1 MEDLLNKEILSNSIQ
16 TYLVVIGTILMALI
30 IKRFIT
36 KYLASVLYKMVNR
49 AGKSFHKKLFLELIV
64 SPLENFIV
72 LLIALIA
79 LDKLT
84 FPPLLDFP
92 LHKISSRDAIEA
104 IVNATLVILFIR
116 LCIRI
121 IKFIALIL
129 EEKANATADQSDNQ
143 LIIFFNDFIKVILV
157 IIGGLLILKFSF
169 HYQISNLL
177 TGLSLVGAAVA
188 LATKESLENLIA
200 SFIIFFDKPFIVGD
214 TVKVQS
220 FTGIIEKIG
229 LRSTRIRTDHK
240 TYITDPNKQMV
251 DTILDN
257 VSMRTQRKVELRLEI
272 DLSASADQ
280 LKKIITGIRL
290 ILQKSAIESISVY
303 LGDTGKNAHLI
314 VVDYFTTINQDLTE
328 FNELKQEVNLEV
340 IELLRIH
347 DIQLAANDT
356 KISISKQKEN

>member
-1 MEDLLNKEILSNSIQ
+1 MEEILHKEFLSNTVQ
-16 TYLVVIGTILMALI
+16 TYLVVIGTILLALAV
-30 IKRFIT
+30 KRFIT
-36 KYLASVLYKMVNR
+36 KYLASVLFKFVNR
-49 AGKSFHKKLFLELIV
+49 AGKNFHKQLFLELIV

-121 IKFIALIL
+121 VKFIALIL
-129 EEKANATADQSDNQ
+129 EEKANETADQSDNQ
-143 LIIFFNDFIKVILV
+143 LIIFFNDFFRVILV

-177 TGLSLVGAAVA
+177 TGLSLVGAAIA

-200 SFIIFFDKPFIVGD
+200 SFIIFFDKPFIAGD

-220 FTGIIEKIG
+220 FTGTVEKIG

-240 TYITDPNKQMV
+240 TYITVPNKQMV

-272 DLSASADQ
+272 ELSTTAVQ
-280 LKKIITGIRL
+280 LKKIITGIQT
-290 ILQKSAIESISVY
+290 ILQKQAVENTAVY
-303 LGDTGKNAHLI
+303 LGDTGKNAHLV
-314 VVDYFTTINQDLTE
+314 VVDYFTTVNQSLTE
-328 FNELKQEVNLEV
+328 FNELKQEINLEV
-340 IELLRIH
+340 IELLRTNN
-347 DIQLAANDT
+347 IQLAASDT
-356 KISISKQKEN
+356 KILIRKEQEV